1 MKTYIYIAVLFLS
14 SLYSINTLVVRFF
27 TESIIIGAISAIII
41 SSTLFF
47 ALKKQIKLLHKVE
60 VVHFIGILCFSVLI
74 TIPLIHKMDEEND
87 LEKRTPAPFP
97 EFHLSNVWTFPKG
110 LKAYF
115 NDAFAFRKV
124 LIHQHVQL
132 QTDVFGVSS
141 NPGSVNFG
149 EEGWLFYTPH
159 TYIKQTSKVLTEE
172 ELDKIVSNILL
183 KKKFLNDQ
191 GIKFYLTIPPIKG
204 QFYKEHLPHRF
215 TQLLKHSILEQL
227 TEHLK
232 KYPEIIFIDLNKVLK
247 KHKPETKLYYET
259 DTHWNRLAAFYAYQE
274 IMKRIQLDFPELDY
288 LEKDEMLIEKHSAKG
303 GDLNSF
309 LGDYN
314 LFTRTVYEM
323 SPKKGFKS
331 FEIVPDSV
339 LAEITYVG
347 TSLVMTK
354 NKNVKSKLKLC
365 IFRDSFT
372 DHLQP
377 FFSESFS
384 RAAFP
389 WQKDINITF
398 VNHEKPDIVVHEI
411 LERYIY
417 MMIDRGTE
425 FSAYHQ
431 MLKEG
436 TIK

>member
-74 TIPLIHKMDEEND
+74 TIPLIHKMDAEND

-172 ELDKIVSNILL
+172 ELDKS
-183 KKKFLNDQ
+183 
-191 GIKFYLTIPPIKG
+191 
-204 QFYKEHLPHRF
+204 
-215 TQLLKHSILEQL
+215 TQK
-227 TEHLK
+227 
-232 KYPEIIFIDLNKVLK
+232 
-247 KHKPETKLYYET
+247 
-259 DTHWNRLAAFYAYQE
+259 
-274 IMKRIQLDFPELDY
+274 
-288 LEKDEMLIEKHSAKG
+288 
-303 GDLNSF
+303 
-309 LGDYN
+309 
-314 LFTRTVYEM
+314 
-323 SPKKGFKS
+323 
-331 FEIVPDSV
+331 
-339 LAEITYVG
+339 
-347 TSLVMTK
+347 
-354 NKNVKSKLKLC
+354 
-365 IFRDSFT
+365 
-372 DHLQP
+372 
-377 FFSESFS
+377 
-384 RAAFP
+384 
-389 WQKDINITF
+389 
-398 VNHEKPDIVVHEI
+398 
-411 LERYIY
+411 
-417 MMIDRGTE
+417 
-425 FSAYHQ
+425 
-431 MLKEG
+431 
-436 TIK
+436 